1 MLFKGRGRRKAVDQ
15 GVGGVSSADEES
27 EVERL
32 GDTDDDDDEQ
42 QQPPPPPPPPP
53 SRPKLRPFRRGRRR
67 RTRSNPDPEGEGENE
82 GADRDEERHELGLE
96 DGEEE
101 DPDTPKA
108 TRMRDD
114 VVSPFTPGA
123 HVEHAELESDVMM
136 SVTRESD
143 RGDVHEMVPSKKR
156 LREDETTTTTTTS
169 GHDRPSTPVDDVH
182 VGRKRVRR

>member
-27 EVERL
+27 EVEHL
-32 GDTDDDDDEQ
+32 GDTDDEDEEQ
-42 QQPPPPPPPPP
+42 QQPPPPPPPP

-82 GADRDEERHELGLE
+82 GADRDEERHELGL
-96 DGEEE
+96 EEE

-156 LREDETTTTTTTS
+156 LREDETTTTL